1 MVEPITEVWSDL
13 YQDLRGDSQ
22 GNLKKVI
29 NIEAVRTSIDNI
41 LGTAQGERI
50 FLPEFASRLK
60 DILFEPISDYLINKL
75 SQQVKETIEI
85 WDNRVQVL
93 GVDTNIDA
101 DQGYMEITVRFNI
114 RSYGEAFTHTVTVT
128 S

>member
-1 MVEPITEVWSDL
+1 MAEPITEVWSDL

-22 GNLKKVI
+22 GSLKKVI
-29 NIEAVRTSIDNI
+29 NIESVRTSIDNI

-60 DILFEPISDYLINKL
+60 DILFEPINDYLINRL
-75 SQQVKETIEI
+75 SQQVKDTIEI
-85 WDNRVQVL
+85 WDDRVQVL

-101 DQGYMEITVRFNI
+101 DQGYMEITVKFNI

>member
-1 MVEPITEVWSDL
+1 MAEPITEVWSDL

-22 GNLKKVI
+22 GSLKKVI
-29 NIEAVRTSIDNI
+29 NIESVRTSIDNI

-60 DILFEPISDYLINKL
+60 DILFEPISDHLINVL
-75 SQQVKETIEI
+75 SQQVKDTIEI
-85 WDNRVQVL
+85 WDDRVQVL

-114 RSYGEAFTHTVTVT
+114 RSYGEAFTHTITVT